1 MLNIDSIANKF
12 RLSYFIFALLLCAAF
27 VSIFLYAESRIEQ
40 DLVKAR
46 LLQQLEL
53 SQEKYGDQPIYVAEP
68 GIKIYRYDKAPISLQ
83 AIANDTVQETSV
95 TVNKESGAGHANL
108 HLFAYTQDGQ
118 TYILTYLENT
128 EMVME
133 NYPVLA
139 IFEHLEDIFADT
151 LKVAVILSLLIA
163 AI

>member
-95 TVNKESGAGHANL
+95 TVNKESGGRSCQLASFRLHPRRSNLYFDLPRKHRNGDGKLPGLAN
-108 HLFAYTQDGQ
+108 
-118 TYILTYLENT
+118 I
-128 EMVME
+128 
-133 NYPVLA
+133 
-139 IFEHLEDIFADT
+139 
-151 LKVAVILSLLIA
+151 
-163 AI
+163 

>member
-68 GIKIYRYDKAPISLQ
+68 GIKIYR
-83 AIANDTVQETSV
+83 
-95 TVNKESGAGHANL
+95 
-108 HLFAYTQDGQ
+108 
-118 TYILTYLENT
+118 
-128 EMVME
+128 
-133 NYPVLA
+133 
-139 IFEHLEDIFADT
+139 
-151 LKVAVILSLLIA
+151 
-163 AI
+163 